1 MRRASA
7 TRLKP
12 AKQPKKRS
20 EVEPGVAGDHTPTLK
35 LELGYLRLES
45 LQALGNGDFE
55 VEGTLVFWR
64 ESVHFF
70 LIKIKPEYLYGVPR
84 SPCHLALF

>member
-1 MRRASA
+1 MWRAGE

-35 LELGYLRLES
+35 SELGYLRLES

-55 VEGTLVFWR
+55 VEETLVFCG
-64 ESVHFF
+64 ECV
-70 LIKIKPEYLYGVPR
+70 YL
-84 SPCHLALF
+84 LDKNQT